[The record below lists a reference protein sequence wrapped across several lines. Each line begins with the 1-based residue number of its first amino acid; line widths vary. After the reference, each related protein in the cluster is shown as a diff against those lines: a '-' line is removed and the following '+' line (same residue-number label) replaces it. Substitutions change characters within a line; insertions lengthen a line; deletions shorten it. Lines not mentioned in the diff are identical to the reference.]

1 MSIMKILYFLSEHVF
16 RFRYRNSCTVNEQGN
31 TVWDIGIHEEENEK
45 MMRDFFLM
53 GASTGLAICVVIG
66 GAICWLV

>member
-1 MSIMKILYFLSEHVF
+1 MKILYFLAEHVF

-45 MMRDFFLM
+45 MMRDFFFM
-53 GASTGLAICVVIG
+53 GAVIG
-66 GAICWLV
+66 AIIVAIMAGILWAIAL

>member
-1 MSIMKILYFLSEHVF
+1 MNFLYFLAEQVF
-16 RFRYRNSCTVNEQGN
+16 RFRYRNSCTVNERGN

-53 GASTGLAICVVIG
+53 GLIIGAIMGAIVIG
-66 GAICWLV
+66 VTWLIAR